1 MQIFPQIYDIKQYW
15 IQKMKEMWFWVKNLK
30 ICQKN
35 TKKLGKAIMD
45 HICIR
50 KSFEMRPKDQFM
62 SCCYK
67 QKTLVEKI

>member
-1 MQIFPQIYDIKQYW
+1 
-15 IQKMKEMWFWVKNLK
+15 MKEMLFWVKHFK
-30 ICQKN
+30 ICQ
-35 TKKLGKAIMD
+35 KLGKAIMD

>member
-1 MQIFPQIYDIKQYW
+1 MQIFPHIYDIKQYW

-30 ICQKN
+30 ICQK
-35 TKKLGKAIMD
+35 LGKAIMD

-50 KSFEMRPKDQFM
+50 KSFEMRPIDQFM
-62 SCCYK
+62 SCCDK